1 MSRLTDAIAAYRSH
15 LPPGETSTFR
25 VDSLDRLGVPVWVVP
40 FRAADGSQF
49 DGFGYGADPDEAMV
63 GALGEISEQVHCE
76 AAMHAVP
83 RIQGSF
89 NALVAGRGARHVAD
103 PLTLCLPAGS
113 PYTPDMELTWVAAT
127 RHQTGESVLVPVE
140 FAAVHRGQLRGVT
153 PLITPISNGLGAGL
167 CREQAIVHGLLELLQ
182 RDGNTVSF
190 RALDQGTVIDCGD
203 GLDPETAGLLS
214 HLRGAGL
221 NVTLKLAAA
230 DFGTVNVYVVGDD
243 LGEPGFPMMLTA
255 CGEAAHPDRSK
266 AVRKALLEYAAARS
280 RKAFMHGPLDRVAA
294 VAPPGYLDAYLAKFT
309 TAGEEP
315 RALGAMAGW
324 LTKSAAELR
333 GLLAGSVFSERRR
346 VKLSDLPTADP
357 ATVADPRDRCRV
369 VADALIA
376 GGCDIFVLDFSP
388 SGGRVFATK
397 VVVAGLECETMSYYR
412 IGERGVRR
420 LLGRGDEFV
429 GLGNGP
435 TSARPVRLTSSAE
448 AQLGGPAWLDPAAVD
463 AIVGPLYPLYR
474 EPNSH
479 AAQLVLARRAT
490 A

>member
-1 MSRLTDAIAAYRSH
+1 MSRLTDAIDAYRAH
-15 LPPGETSTFR
+15 LPPGETATFR
-25 VDSLDRLGVPVWVVP
+25 VDGLDRLRVPVWVVP

-49 DGFGYGADPDEAMV
+49 DGFGYGADPNEAMV

-76 AAMHAVP
+76 AAMHAAP
-83 RIQGSF
+83 RIRGSF
-89 NALVAGRGARHVAD
+89 NRLVGERGPRHVAD

-113 PYTPDMELTWVAAT
+113 PYTPDVELTWVAAT
-127 RHQTGESVLVPVE
+127 RHPTGESVLVPVE
-140 FAAVHRGQLRGVT
+140 FAAVHWGQLRGVT

-190 RALDQGTVIDCGD
+190 RALDQGTIIDCGD
-203 GLDPETAGLLS
+203 GLDPETAGLLA
-214 HLRGAGL
+214 HLRGSGL
-221 NVTLKLAAA
+221 NVTVKLAAA
-230 DFGTVNVYVVGDD
+230 DFSTVNVYVVGDD
-243 LGEPGFPMMLTA
+243 TGDPGFPMMLTA
-255 CGEAAHPDRSK
+255 CGEAAHPDRNV

-294 VAPPGYLDAYLAKFT
+294 VAPPGYLDAYLAKFS

-315 RALGAMAGW
+315 RALNAMAGW
-324 LTKSAAELR
+324 LTKSAGELR

-346 VKLSDLPTADP
+346 VPLSDLPTADP
-357 ATVADPRDRCRV
+357 ASVADPRDRCRV

-376 GGCDIFVLDFSP
+376 GGGDILVLDFSP
-388 SGGRVFATK
+388 PGGRVFATK

-420 LLGRGDEFV
+420 LLERGDEFV
-429 GLGNGP
+429 GQGEGP
-435 TSARPVRLTSSAE
+435 TGSRPVRLTMGAE
-448 AQLGGPAWLDPAAVD
+448 ARLGGPAWLDPAAVD